1 MSFDTTLFTNT
12 PEAPDVE
19 GVETTTSQSRSAGKN
34 SAAEQG
40 SEVPV
45 SWKPSRDKPVPVVR
59 CTAMAKTTGKRCGRW
74 SLAGATVCVKHGAQ
88 LPNVKAHADAV
99 VDAARMRLY
108 GLAEDA
114 VDVMEE
120 LMRPGTADQVR
131 LKAAEN
137 VLNRAGIRDAVDVN
151 VEVNHNVSMADEVQK
166 KLDTMRTRIL
176 SAAESEDDEDI
187 VDGEVVENEEV

>member
-1 MSFDTTLFTNT
+1 MSFDLSAFIDS
-12 PEAPDVE
+12 PEAPPIDDDQE
-19 GVETTTSQSRSAGKN
+19 RSNASRNAGKN

-45 SWKPSRDKPVPVVR
+45 NWKPSRDKPVPVVR
-59 CTAMAKTTGKRCGRW
+59 CSAIAKSTGKRCGRW

-166 KLDTMRTRIL
+166 KLETMRTRIHA
-176 SAAESEDDEDI
+176 SEESENDEDI
-187 VDGEVVENEEV
+187 VDGEVVENEEM